1 MFDRLRQRR
10 TNKAVAYVEGTLTR
24 SAEQNLTPL
33 RVFEV
38 IKSERKGSKAM
49 VIAQDGRTF
58 TAWLWW
64 YQAKTGEL
72 LICRESDTHDTP
84 PGHDDA
90 ESIGN
95 DRERGV
101 LDRIPRDVMDLYVA
115 ATSSNSH

>member
-10 TNKAVAYVEGTLTR
+10 IDKAVAYVEGTLVR
-24 SAEQNLTPL
+24 SAEQDLTPL

-49 VIAQDGRTF
+49 VIAHDGRTF

-72 LICRESDTHDTP
+72 LICRESDMQDVP

-95 DRERGV
+95 ARERGV
-101 LDRIPRDVMDLYVA
+101 LDRVPRDVMDLYVA
-115 ATSSNSH
+115 ATSPEPH

>member
-1 MFDRLRQRR
+1 MFSRLRQRR
-10 TNKAVAYVEGTLTR
+10 IDNAVAYVEATLVR
-24 SAEQNLTPL
+24 ASENDLTPV

-49 VIAQDGRTF
+49 LIARDGRTF

-64 YQAKTGEL
+64 YQAKAGEL
-72 LICRESDTHDTP
+72 LICRESDKQDLP

-95 DRERGV
+95 RRERGV

-115 ATSSNSH
+115 ATSPDTD